1 MKALICVSYV
11 SCCHLG
17 PENMKIHESQSGSIG
32 VMVWFGTHHW
42 NHRSQEIHYHGSRA
56 LLISTHPRHGWA
68 SHRAVVLIA
77 TSQVVCQAFLVKL
90 GMACCWAY
98 TYDIIIMA
106 MTGRHWWLMITD
118 GYKHPEN
125 IQEWTSLNEPYTW
138 ALIEINIAKMV
149 WFGYA
154 FVISSILGL
163 WTL

>member
-1 MKALICVSYV
+1 MFHAATWVLKTWKYMKV
-11 SCCHLG
+11 
-17 PENMKIHESQSGSIG
+17 NQDQSGWWYDLARIIG
-32 VMVWFGTHHW
+32 IIDHKRSTIMAQEHCWFQPIPGMAGLPTALSFSSRLR
-42 NHRSQEIHYHGSRA
+42 RSSAKH
-56 LLISTHPRHGWA
+56 
-68 SHRAVVLIA
+68 
-77 TSQVVCQAFLVKL
+77 LVKL